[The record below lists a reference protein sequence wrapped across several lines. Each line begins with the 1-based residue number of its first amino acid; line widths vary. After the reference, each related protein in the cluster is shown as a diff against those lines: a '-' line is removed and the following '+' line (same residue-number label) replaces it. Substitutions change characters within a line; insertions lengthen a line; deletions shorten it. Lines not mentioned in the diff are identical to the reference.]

1 MAGQGFLG
9 WTAARRGRAAVLLP
23 AGRVVAGRFPTGR
36 VLVVLVLVVL
46 VLTGA
51 LPAGGCAGA
60 PGRDTTGREVQRM
73 LDDRAAAVLRH
84 DEAGYLSA
92 VDPSARQLTAA
103 GRAEF
108 ANLSALPLRSWEY
121 RLTEV
126 RRSGDRAAADAELR
140 YRLDGFDA
148 SPATAGRRLELAER
162 DGRWYITADRPG
174 PGAAQPL
181 WQQGDIE
188 VVRGTHSLVLGAGQ
202 QQARLRKIAAD
213 ADRAVPAV
221 SAAWG
226 GAWPGRVV
234 VLVPG
239 SLDAMGRLLGAPAE
253 QYRGV
258 AAVTTG
264 LAAAPGEAGGPA
276 PADRVTVNPEAYE
289 ALGDHGRRFVLTHE
303 TAHVATRA
311 HTSAATPLW
320 LSEGFADWAAYR
332 GTGRDARETAPEL
345 RRAVLGGDLPG
356 ALPADGDFRFGGG
369 ERALGRAY
377 EGGLL
382 ACELIAAR
390 WGEDRLRAF
399 YRAVGAAES
408 RDGAM
413 DSAFGEVLGTSRDRF
428 TADWREYLVE
438 RLGR

>member
-1 MAGQGFLG
+1 M
-9 WTAARRGRAAVLLP
+9 T
-23 AGRVVAGRFPTGR
+23 
-36 VLVVLVLVVL
+36 
-46 VLTGA
+46 
-51 LPAGGCAGA
+51 GGCSGA

-73 LDDRAAAVLRH
+73 LDDRAAAVLRR

-92 VDPSARQLTAA
+92 IDPSARRLRTSGQ
-103 GRAEF
+103 AEF
-108 ANLSALPLRSWEY
+108 ANLSGLPLGSWEY
-121 RLTEV
+121 RLTGV
-126 RRSGDRAAADAELR
+126 RRSGGRAAADAELR
-140 YRLDGFDA
+140 YRLDGYDA
-148 SPATAGRRLELAER
+148 SPVTAVRRLELAER

-188 VVRGTHSLVLGAGQ
+188 VVRGTHSLVLGVGQ
-202 QQARLRKIAAD
+202 EQARLRRVAAD

-226 GAWPGRVV
+226 GAWAGRVV
-234 VLVPG
+234 VVVPG

-264 LAAAPGEAGGPA
+264 LAAAPGKAGGPA
-276 PADRVTVNPEAYE
+276 PADRVTVNPEAYG
-289 ALGDHGRRFVLTHE
+289 ALGDHGRRVVLTHE

-332 GTGRDARETAPEL
+332 GTGRDARATAPEL
-345 RRAVLGGDLPG
+345 RRAVLGGDLPD
-356 ALPADGDFRFGGG
+356 ALPADGDFHFGGG
-369 ERALGRAY
+369 EHALGRAY

-408 RDGAM
+408 RDGAVE
-413 DSAFGEVLGTSRDRF
+413 SAFGEVLGTSRERF

>member
-1 MAGQGFLG
+1 MAGRDFFGR
-9 WTAARRGRAAVLLP
+9 TAAGRLRGAAPVL
-23 AGRVVAGRFPTGR
+23 AGLILA
-36 VLVVLVLVVL
+36 
-46 VLTGA
+46 GA
-51 LPAGGCAGA
+51 LLTGGCAGA

-73 LDDRAAAVLRH
+73 LDARAAAVLRH

-92 VDPSARQLTAA
+92 FDPSARPLRAA

-108 ANLSALPLRSWEY
+108 ANLSELPLSSWEY
-121 RLTEV
+121 RLTGV
-126 RRSGDRAAADAELR
+126 RRSGDRATADAELR
-140 YRLDGFDA
+140 YRLDGYDA
-148 SPATAGRRLELAER
+148 SPATAERRLELAER

-174 PGAAQPL
+174 SGGAQQL

-188 VVRGTHSLVLGAGQ
+188 VVRGTHSLVLGVGQ
-202 QQARLRKIAAD
+202 DRARLRRIAAD

-226 GAWPGRVV
+226 GAWAGRVV
-234 VLVPG
+234 VTVPG
-239 SLDAMGRLLGAPAE
+239 SQAAMGRLLGAPAAE
-253 QYRGV
+253 FRGV

-264 LAAAPGEAGGPA
+264 IAATPGKPGGPA
-276 PADRVTVNPEAYE
+276 PADRVTVNPEAYGD
-289 ALGDHGRRFVLTHE
+289 LGDHGRRVVLTHE

-332 GTGRDARETAPEL
+332 GTGRDVRETAPEL
-345 RRAVLGGDLPG
+345 RRAVLAGDLPG
-356 ALPADGDFRFGGG
+356 TLPADADFRFGGG

-382 ACELIAAR
+382 ACELIARR

-408 RDGAM
+408 RDGAVEA
-413 DSAFGEVLGTSRDRF
+413 AFAEVLGTSRERF
-428 TADWREYLVE
+428 TADWREYLAE
-438 RLGR
+438 RLGGR